1 MLSPH
6 LEHDRSSIPSTV
18 VRGPG
23 AWPTRKQMSRR
34 KLPII
39 ASAATGGRRSP
50 GANPQAVHIRFAG
63 AGVASPLSRDGA
75 AGSSGFHAG
84 WAAVAWSGVR
94 MLAQWIFLTP
104 DRLRVVDPH
113 SLDALDPAVEF
124 APDGR
129 HHAHG
134 TVPRTA
140 GQANERL
147 QRRGSA
153 TTVSCERV
161 RPLPVVGRTFRRSVC
176 AAMGVSHCATFLDPA
191 LTTCALLSVGL
202 R

>member
-1 MLSPH
+1 MV
-6 LEHDRSSIPSTV
+6 ERE
-18 VRGPG
+18 G
-23 AWPTRKQMSRR
+23 
-34 KLPII
+34 
-39 ASAATGGRRSP
+39 
-50 GANPQAVHIRFAG
+50 
-63 AGVASPLSRDGA
+63 RDGCA
-75 AGSSGFHAG
+75 FSLQVSRPWFP
-84 WAAVAWSGVR
+84 GVST
-94 MLAQWIFLTP
+94 LAQWIFLTP

-140 GQANERL
+140 GQANQRL

-161 RPLPVVGRTFRRSVC
+161 RPLLVVGRTFQKVSLRSDGC
-176 AAMGVSHCATFLDPA
+176 QS
-191 LTTCALLSVGL
+191 L
-202 R
+202 RDVLRPGANDLRSAVRGA